1 MINVT
6 PEVYSVAQLNNYIK
20 TLFEQDFSL
29 TCVAVEG
36 EISNFKNHSSGHWY
50 MTLKDDT
57 SAIRAV
63 MFRGQNAHIKFM
75 PEDGMK
81 VLAVGRV
88 SVFERDGTYQLYIND
103 MMPEGAGA
111 LSMAFEQLRVKL
123 EKEGLFSEAHKKP
136 LPKYPNT
143 VGVVTAETG
152 AAFQDIC
159 KVLKRR
165 WPGVKVILSPA
176 LVQGSDAPP
185 SIVKAIEDL
194 DRSGLCDVM
203 IVGRGGGSIE
213 DLWCFNDESVA
224 RAIFACNTPVIS
236 GVGHEPD
243 VTIADYVADRR
254 APTPSA
260 AAELAVPDRAAE
272 LERLRSLSAR
282 MAQLLNN
289 RVQVCRLNLNA
300 LTSKNVMQ
308 SPLALVNER
317 RLLVDSYTD
326 RITACAVKKAGDE
339 RNRFL
344 VLTGKLD
351 AFSPLKVLSRGYS
364 ITEGPNGV
372 VKSVSDVKTG
382 DKLTIKLSDGAVGAE
397 VV

>member
-20 TLFEQDFSL
+20 ALFEQDIPL

-36 EISNFKNHSSGHWY
+36 EISNFKNHTSGHWY

-63 MFRGQNAHIKFM
+63 MFRGQNAHIKFV
-75 PEDGMK
+75 PENGMK
-81 VLAVGRV
+81 ILAVGRV
-88 SVFERDGTYQLYIND
+88 SVYERDGTYQLYIND

-111 LSMAFEQLRVKL
+111 LSIAFEQLRAKL
-123 EKEGLFSEAHKKP
+123 EKEGLFSDEHKKP
-136 LPKYPNT
+136 IPKYPKA

-165 WPGVKVILSPA
+165 WPAVRVVLSPA

-185 SIVKAIEDL
+185 SIVSAIETL

-224 RAIFACNTPVIS
+224 RAIYACKTPVIS

-243 VTIADYVADRR
+243 ITIADYVADRR

-260 AAELAVPDRAAE
+260 AAELAVPDGTAE
-272 LERLRSLSAR
+272 LERLRGLSAR
-282 MAQLLNN
+282 MGQLVGNK
-289 RVQVCRLNLNA
+289 VQIYRLSLNA
-300 LTSKNVMQ
+300 LTSRNVMQ

-326 RITACAVKKAGDE
+326 RISASAGRKVTDE

-364 ITEGPNGV
+364 ITEGPGGV
-372 VKSVSDVKTG
+372 VKSVSDVSAG
-382 DKLTIKLSDGAVGAE
+382 DRLTIKLSDGAIGAE